1 MKTTLPKKPSKGR
14 VSANPEAFYQASE
27 GAGVTHG
34 DCFDC
39 WGGSLS
45 GGGEAAQTP
54 RLKVCRRPLEE
65 TPRELVLILPPSSI
79 QLRVRPLR
87 TSAALVQADRSHVA
101 SSSGWSTAPGV
112 RGPCDEN
119 AFLMLFDEDDENVT
133 ELSS

>member
-1 MKTTLPKKPSKGR
+1 MTLDAAVPGAPRHTGLTGFLFT

-54 RLKVCRRPLEE
+54 RLKVCR
-65 TPRELVLILPPSSI
+65 
-79 QLRVRPLR
+79 VRPRHLLGGR
-87 TSAALVQADRSHVA
+87 ASRSGGPECPLTLTSPDHSVHEMHSWPTESPGPIPEAADGGDVGGL
-101 SSSGWSTAPGV
+101 WS
-112 RGPCDEN
+112 
-119 AFLMLFDEDDENVT
+119 
-133 ELSS
+133 